1 VSIKFRIEKQLDQPC
16 FSLVYHEEDYAFDAE
31 PFYGGGETSILI
43 NFLQLEIDYDGT
55 ILYVW
60 GYCPLIEYKET
71 DEFPKNYQTYDLVAI
86 LDKPPIPGISYR
98 INNVNEEWWPIFI
111 NKKKG
116 WVCLGNPLPNEK
128 QQMVE
133 FAPNCVAALEN
144 QEITAVWLKPKSLPE
159 LPESAKL

>member
-1 VSIKFRIEKQLDQPC
+1 L
-16 FSLVYHEEDYAFDAE
+16 LA
-31 PFYGGGETSILI
+31 
-43 NFLQLEIDYDGT
+43 
-55 ILYVW
+55 W

-71 DEFPKNYQTYDLVAI
+71 DEFPKNYQWQSLVAI
-86 LDKPPIPGISYR
+86 LEKPPILGISYS
-98 INNVNEEWWPIFI
+98 INEVNDGWPIYI

-144 QEITAVWLKPKSLPE
+144 QEISAVWLKPKRLPE
-159 LPESAKL
+159 LPESI